1 MGQDKLRQ
9 EWDSLDAYASKTAR
23 EKVKAVLARRGK
35 HPNRSE
41 LEELTGEAIA
51 FCWKYF
57 VELRPKCE
65 NAKQAVLIAAKQAA
79 RAVSRGERFV
89 ADSQGRCSVKAQ
101 AADDL
106 DTLPC
111 QSSAQ
116 VPSDY
121 STAERI
127 ISALPD
133 RLRGIARLLAYGD
146 TVESIA
152 HKQGKHPKTI
162 ERNIREMREYI
173 KPGYW
178 HLWSALFAALQQSQ

>member
-1 MGQDKLRQ
+1 MRQDELIADWER
-9 EWDSLDAYASKTAR
+9 LGYYPFKTVR
-23 EKVKAVLARRGK
+23 EKVKAAFARRGK
-35 HPNRSE
+35 HPNRSD
-41 LEELTGEAIA
+41 LEELTQDGIG
-51 FCWKYF
+51 FTWRYF

-79 RAVSRGERFV
+79 RAVARGERFV

-116 VPSDY
+116 VTSDY

-127 ISALPD
+127 IAALPD

-162 ERNIREMREYI
+162 ERNVREMRQFI

-178 HLWSALFAALQQSQ
+178 HLWSALNAALH